1 MNLVSNLAFL
11 TDDRA
16 AAKKARFP
24 HFHLLEGYKN
34 HPRHTHT
41 YSNTIVNQEFLRLN
55 QTQFEPNVD
64 RGSNFGYRTF
74 FQEEDYKLVDEED
87 AKDVAGFFCSLIVR
101 KDVVLLSEQVA
112 AGLRRTCFM

>member
-1 MNLVSNLAFL
+1 MTALRPKKLVFL
-11 TDDRA
+11 IYFSLKGIKITQDT
-16 AAKKARFP
+16 
-24 HFHLLEGYKN
+24 
-34 HPRHTHT
+34 HTHT

-55 QTQFEPNVD
+55 QPQFEPNVD